1 MEIYIGADHRG
12 FRMKN
17 DLLLWFHNHGYEVT
31 DIGNHAEN
39 EEDDYPEFAELLAR
53 AVAEDPE
60 NRRGILL
67 CGSGAG
73 MAITANK
80 IKGIRAALIHDNN
93 IAKNARH
100 DDDINVLALGADY
113 ISSDTAEQIIQTF
126 LKTSFSGS
134 DRHMRRIQKISDIEK
149 NG

>member
-1 MEIYIGADHRG
+1 
-12 FRMKN
+12 MKN

-31 DIGNHAEN
+31 DVGNHADDP
-39 EEDDYPEFAELLAR
+39 EDNYPEYAKLVAD
-53 AVAEDPE
+53 AVAQDPD

-80 IKGIRAALIHDNN
+80 IDGIRAVLIHDPN

-100 DDDINVLALGADY
+100 DDNINILALGADY
-113 ISSDTAEQIIQTF
+113 ISGDVAEQVITVF
-126 LKTSFSGS
+126 LTTAFSGS
-134 DRHMRRIQKISDIEK
+134 DRHMKRIQQISDIEK